1 MEGDPTSNSPP
12 SNSDGTKS
20 TENGASSA
28 ITSAAKKT
36 FKAQSLSSL
45 FQKTA
50 SVSSHNGASQAGS
63 PKGSS
68 DKVSL
73 SKCFY
78 DSYIRYFLLTSPH

>member
-20 TENGASSA
+20 TENGAT
-28 ITSAAKKT
+28 TSAAKKT

-50 SVSSHNGASQAGS
+50 SVSSHSGATQAGS
-63 PKGSS
+63 PKGSG

-73 SKCFY
+73 SKCFLPRLY
-78 DSYIRYFLLTSPH
+78 TCRYILLTSLN